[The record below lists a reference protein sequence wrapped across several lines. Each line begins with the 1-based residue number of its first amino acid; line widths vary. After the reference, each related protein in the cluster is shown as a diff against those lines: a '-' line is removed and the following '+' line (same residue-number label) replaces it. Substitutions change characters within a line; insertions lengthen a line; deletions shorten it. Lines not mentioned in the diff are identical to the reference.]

1 MATFT
6 HGSLSSTFQGNSTTS
21 APGVNNDTTE
31 GYSVGSLWY
40 DTTNDKAY
48 ICLDA
53 TDGAAVWKEITASG
67 SSSYTAVATL
77 ASDQATAADTNPVN
91 LTGLSWS
98 YAANSVYFFR
108 IIGNVSPAAST
119 TGCGFQLNVDTTVT
133 EICMAFWHPSGT
145 SPGYGWSIAD
155 DASAGV
161 SISFPGTSTYPTI
174 VMGMLRTDSN
184 AGSAQVRFRS
194 ETTAVV
200 TCKAGTTLVVEKVS

>member
-6 HGSLSSTFQGNSTTS
+6 HGSLSTSFLGNSTTA
-21 APGVNNDTTE
+21 APTTGDDAND

-48 ICLDA
+48 ICLD
-53 TDGAAVWKEITASG
+53 TTVGAAVWKEITAG
-67 SSSYTAVATL
+67 SSSYTTVATL
-77 ASDQATAADTNPVN
+77 ASDQATAADTNPVD

-108 IIGNVSPAAST
+108 IIGNVSPAAAT
-119 TGCGFQLNVDTTVT
+119 TGCGFQLNVSTTVT
-133 EICMAFWHPSGT
+133 EICMSFWHPNST
-145 SPGYGWSIAD
+145 AAGYGWSIAD
-155 DASAGV
+155 DASVGV
-161 SISFPGTSTYPTI
+161 SLAFPGTSTYPTM
-174 VMGMLRTDSN
+174 VTGMLRTDANS
-184 AGSAQVRFRS
+184 GTSQVRFRS